1 MFSSFIQNLL
11 TSSSESAALMRAQQ
25 MNANINRI
33 YPTQQQA
40 QVGGAA
46 NLNGIPQAQPQS
58 FDEVLK
64 SSMPKNVD
72 FGQLLLNPKTKSVQ
86 AKLYNPQAAS
96 DIDKTFSQIEEIQ
109 RNQLAYNIQQV
120 VNEKTHA
127 SQISQN
133 TQTIGRSSLTNLI
146 SQVCENHGVDE
157 NLINAIIKQESN
169 YNPKAKSQAGAVGL
183 MQLMPATAKA
193 MGVKDPYNTVQNLNG
208 GVKYFKSMLN
218 KYNGNIILALAAYN
232 AGPAAVDK
240 YQGVPPYKETQDYVK
255 KVLSNYL

>member
-1 MFSSFIQNLL
+1 MFSNFIQNLL
-11 TSSSESAALMRAQQ
+11 TSSSESAAMMRASQ
-25 MNANINRI
+25 MNANINRL
-33 YPTQQQA
+33 YPATVNNNA
-40 QVGGAA
+40 NAL
-46 NLNGIPQAQPQS
+46 NLNGIPAAQPQS

-86 AKLYNPQAAS
+86 AQIYNPQTVT
-96 DIDKTFSQIEEIQ
+96 DINQTFNQIEELR
-109 RNQLAYNIQQV
+109 RNNLSYNIQQI
-120 VNEKTHA
+120 VNEKTKTPEN
-127 SQISQN
+127 SKS
-133 TQTIGRSSLTNLI
+133 TLTNLI

-169 YNPKAKSQAGAVGL
+169 YNPKAKSKAGAIGL
-183 MQLMPATAKA
+183 MQLMPSTAKA

-232 AGPAAVDK
+232 AGPGAVDK
-240 YQGVPPYKETQDYVK
+240 YQGIPPYKETQEYVK
-255 KVLSNYL
+255 KVLANYL

>member
-25 MNANINRI
+25 MNANINRL
-33 YPTQQQA
+33 YPA
-40 QVGGAA
+40 QSPAA
-46 NLNGIPQAQPQS
+46 TSAAPNLNGIPQAQPQS

-64 SSMPKNVD
+64 SSMPKQVE

-86 AKLYNPQAAS
+86 AKLYNPQTVT
-96 DIDKTFSQIEEIQ
+96 DVDKTFSQIQEIQ
-109 RNQLAYNIQQV
+109 RNQLTYNIEKV
-120 VNEKTHA
+120 VNEKVKK
-127 SQISQN
+127 
-133 TQTIGRSSLTNLI
+133 TQTTQATGKSALTNLI

-169 YNPKAKSQAGAVGL
+169 YNPNAKSKAGAVGL
-183 MQLMPATAKA
+183 MQLMPSTAKA

-218 KYNGNIILALAAYN
+218 KYNGNVILALAAYN
-232 AGPAAVDK
+232 AGPGAVDK
-240 YQGVPPYKETQDYVK
+240 YQGVPPYKETQEYVK
-255 KVLSNYL
+255 KVLANYL